1 MAESD
6 VARVLLAKAQ
16 DDLHALGNMLDHRSF
31 STAIFGFHAQQAVEK
46 AAKAWLI
53 VLGWD
58 PPFTHDLRELLFELE
73 QRAGSETSQWRDFL
87 ALNPFAARLR
97 YGEEPRAHELDR
109 LGVLGR
115 VSQFVAAAAA
125 AVAAV

>member
-6 VARVLLAKAQ
+6 AARVLLVKAH
-16 DDLHALGNMLDHRSF
+16 DDLQALGNMLDQRMF
-31 STAIFGFHAQQAVEK
+31 SNAIFGFHAQQAVEK

-73 QRAGSETSQWRDFL
+73 QRVGSDAERWRDFL
-87 ALNPFAARLR
+87 ALNPFAARWR
-97 YGEEPRAHELDR
+97 YDEEPRVHELDR

-115 VSQFVAAAAA
+115 VTQFVQAADA
-125 AVAAV
+125 AVAKR